1 MQDARTRARGRKRSV
16 ARRLETEPDA
26 TVAVSAPAPGGPK
39 WARGPAAF
47 PTEIRVPPHRGAVI
61 VAAPLEARPDQPAP
75 ATEGGAGT
83 KATPRR
89 RTGQTAASAPTKK
102 TAPKRTKPTQRSA
115 GKQTNSAKTDRS
127 TRKVAKGTPRTA
139 SRQTRAAATTPAL
152 PLPAAPEALVQAP
165 PAPSVPATE
174 GARPAPIVT
183 PAGAAPAGLAPAGL
197 PRSRAL
203 VRPQSSL
210 VARVVAWLDRLIPRR
225 KRAAL
230 PKARTR
236 LERKAVAP
244 PAATEPAAM
253 TPDPAAPPESAS
265 DLARRML
272 LQLSEENERLR
283 REIDRLRAAA
293 SQPQS

>member
-1 MQDARTRARGRKRSV
+1 MQDARTRARGRKRSI
-16 ARRLETEPDA
+16 ARRLEIEPGA
-26 TVAVSAPAPGGPK
+26 TVAMSAPAPGGPK
-39 WARGPAAF
+39 RARAPAAF

-61 VAAPLEARPDQPAP
+61 VAAPLEARPDLPSPVA
-75 ATEGGAGT
+75 EGGAGP

-89 RTGQTAASAPTKK
+89 RTAQTAAGAPTKK
-102 TAPKRTKPTQRSA
+102 TGPKRTKPAPRSA
-115 GKQTNSAKTDRS
+115 GKQANPAKTDRS
-127 TRKVAKGTPRTA
+127 TRKVAKGTARTA
-139 SRQTRAAATTPAL
+139 SRQPRAAATTPAL
-152 PLPAAPEALVQAP
+152 PLPAAPEALVVSPA
-165 PAPSVPATE
+165 APSVPATE
-174 GARPAPIVT
+174 AARP
-183 PAGAAPAGLAPAGL
+183 APAGL

-236 LERKAVAP
+236 LERKAFAP
-244 PAATEPAAM
+244 PAASEPAAV
-253 TPDPAAPPESAS
+253 TPDPAVPPESAS

-283 REIDRLRAAA
+283 REIERLRAAA